1 MSLLGQIDLNS
12 LLIFDAVVESGSF
25 TAAAERLGIAKAKVS
40 ILISRLEQAIGAT
53 LFHRTTRR
61 VSLTDAGRE
70 LHAQCRPLLDGLEHA
85 VAQAGQESAQPA
97 QLSGMLRIT
106 AAVDQAVLSVAPAMA
121 RFAQLHPSLQFDL
134 RAGDT
139 VADLVDEGIDLAI
152 RYGWLRDSSLR
163 AVKLGEFSQMVV
175 ASPQYLERHGR
186 PRRPEDLTDCEWIA
200 LSLLPTPLTWK
211 FTSRSGETRSVQV
224 KSRMRVN
231 SPAALRALLREGAGV
246 SVLAQQSAEEGIRD
260 GYLVRLLP
268 QWSLPQ
274 GGIYAV
280 VPPGRLMPARV
291 RAFIDFYRAY
301 LEKPY

>member
-12 LLIFDAVVESGSF
+12 LLVFDAVVDSGSF
-25 TAAAERLGIAKAKVS
+25 TSASERLGVAKAKVS
-40 ILISRLEQAIGAT
+40 IQVSRLEQAIGAT

-61 VSLTDAGRE
+61 VSLTDAGRA

-85 VAQAGQESAQPA
+85 VAQAGQESGQPA
-97 QLSGMLRIT
+97 QLTGMLRIT
-106 AAVDQAVLSVAPAMA
+106 SALDQTVLSVAPALAQFA
-121 RFAQLHPSLQFDL
+121 RLHPALQFDL
-134 RAGDT
+134 RAGDM

-163 AVKLGEFSQMVV
+163 AVKLGEFSQYVV
-175 ASPQYLERHGR
+175 ASAQYLEQHGR
-186 PRRPEDLTDCEWIA
+186 PRRPEDLASCEWLA

-211 FTSRSGETRSVQV
+211 FTSRAGETRSVQV
-224 KSRMRVN
+224 KSRIRVN

-246 SVLAQQSAEEGIRD
+246 SVLAQQSAEEGMRE

-280 VPPGRLMPARV
+280 VPPGRHMPARV
-291 RAFIDFYRAY
+291 RAFIDFYRDY
-301 LEKPY
+301 LGKS

>member
-12 LLIFDAVVESGSF
+12 LLVFDAVVDSGSF
-25 TAAAERLGIAKAKVS
+25 TGAAERLGVAKAKVS
-40 ILISRLEQAIGAT
+40 ILVSRLEQAIGAT

-61 VSLTDAGRE
+61 VSLTDAGRA
-70 LHAQCRPLLDGLEHA
+70 LHAQCRPLLEGLEHA
-85 VAQAGQESAQPA
+85 VAQAGQESGQPA

-106 AAVDQAVLSVAPAMA
+106 TAVDQAVLSVAPALA
-121 RFAQLHPSLQFDL
+121 RFAQMHPALQFDL

-139 VADLVDEGIDLAI
+139 VVGLVEEGIDLAI

-163 AVKLGEFSQMVV
+163 AVKLGDFSQYVV

-186 PRRPEDLTDCEWIA
+186 PRRPEDLASCEWLA

-211 FTSRSGETRSVQV
+211 FTSRSGETRSVQM

-246 SVLAQQSAEEGIRD
+246 SVLTQQSAEEGMRD

-280 VPPGRLMPARV
+280 VPPGRHMPARV
-291 RAFIDFYRAY
+291 RAFIDFYRDY
-301 LEKPY
+301 LGNA